1 MMKNKYKHETDT
13 IKDFI
18 RFLKERDIT
27 MIKTINSKSYNK
39 TDYKGD
45 NERTIINFQLEM
57 KNVSKKDI
65 ERELKLFILENFEI

>member
-1 MMKNKYKHETDT
+1 MKNKYKHETDT

-18 RFLKERDIT
+18 RFLKERDFSL
-27 MIKTINSKSYNK
+27 IKTINSKSYNK

-65 ERELKLFILENFEI
+65 ERELKLFILENFEL

>member
-1 MMKNKYKHETDT
+1 MKNKYKHETDT

-65 ERELKLFILENFEI
+65 DRELKLFILENFEL

>member
-1 MMKNKYKHETDT
+1 MKNKYKHEIDT

-65 ERELKLFILENFEI
+65 DRELKLFILENFEL

>member
-1 MMKNKYKHETDT
+1 MKNKYKHETDT

-18 RFLKERDIT
+18 RFLKERDISL
-27 MIKTINSKSYNK
+27 IKTINSKSYNK

-65 ERELKLFILENFEI
+65 DRELKLFILENFEL

>member
-1 MMKNKYKHETDT
+1 MKNKYKHETDT

-18 RFLKERDIT
+18 RFLKERDISL
-27 MIKTINSKSYNK
+27 IKTINSKSYNK

-65 ERELKLFILENFEI
+65 ERELKLFILENFEL

>member
-1 MMKNKYKHETDT
+1 MKNKYKHEIDT

-27 MIKTINSKSYNK
+27 MIKTFNSKSYNK
-39 TDYKGD
+39 TDYNGD

-65 ERELKLFILENFEI
+65 DRELKLFILENFEL

>member
-1 MMKNKYKHETDT
+1 MKNKYKHETDT

-65 ERELKLFILENFEI
+65 ERELKLFILENFEL